1 MFASEGIA
9 VAHAPLTWSADDLRG
24 LAVPTLLVVGDTDFV
39 RVEHVAEMLN
49 LIPDARLAV
58 LTATTHVSLCGV
70 RRCSCRR

>member
-1 MFASEGIA
+1 M
-9 VAHAPLTWSADDLRG
+9 
-24 LAVPTLLVVGDTDFV
+24 PTLLVVGDTVFV
-39 RVEHVAEMLN
+39 RVEHVAVMLN